1 MKKIVHLVAGILL
14 AGMLGAT
21 ALTAETPAVVRVAAL
36 NGPSAVGMA
45 YLFENHP
52 DLGGV
57 ESVFENAGAADVFLP
72 KIIKGEYD
80 IGILPP
86 NAAAKVYNA
95 NKGRI
100 IMAGV
105 CGNGMLTVITRNP
118 AIKTMKDLNGK
129 TVYVAGQGATPEY
142 MMRYLAD
149 KNGVSVNLDYSI
161 PTAELAAAIASGK
174 IETAC
179 VPEPFATVACM
190 NSPDV
195 RRAIDLQKEW
205 GPVNYPMTVI
215 VVRAEFAQKYPETV
229 RAFLAAYKQSIEWTN
244 ANPAEA
250 GKLVEKHTLGLKA
263 AIVAKSVPYA
273 NFTYASA
280 EEARP
285 QVENL
290 LKVFLTFAPES
301 IGGKLPDAGFY
312 FK

>member
-1 MKKIVHLVAGILL
+1 MKKFVRLVAGILL
-14 AGMLGAT
+14 AGIIIAPSLM
-21 ALTAETPAVVRVAAL
+21 AETPSVVRVAAL

-95 NKGRI
+95 QKGKI
-100 IMAGV
+100 LLAGI
-105 CGNGMLTVITRNP
+105 CGNGMLTVITRNG
-118 AIKTMKDLNGK
+118 AINSMKDLDGK

-142 MMRYLAD
+142 MMRYLAA
-149 KNGVSVNLDYSI
+149 KAGIRVNLDFSI

-190 NSPDV
+190 NSADV
-195 RRAIDLQKEW
+195 RRAIDIQKEW
-205 GPVNYPMTVI
+205 GKDNFPMTVI

-229 RAFLAAYKQSIEWTN
+229 RAFLAAYKESIAWTN
-244 ANPAEA
+244 ANPMEA

-263 AIVAKSVPYA
+263 PIVAKSVPFS
-273 NFTYASA
+273 NFTFATA
-280 EEARP
+280 AEARP
-285 QVENL
+285 QVEKL
-290 LKVFLTFAPES
+290 LNVFLDFAPES
-301 IGGKLPDAGFY
+301 IGGKLPDEGFY

>member
-1 MKKIVHLVAGILL
+1 MKKIMSLVAGLVL
-14 AGMLGAT
+14 AAAVM
-21 ALTAETPAVVRVAAL
+21 AETPSVVRVAAL

-95 NKGRI
+95 QKGKI
-100 IMAGV
+100 LLAGV
-105 CGNGMLTVITRNP
+105 CGNGMLTVITRDSSIN
-118 AIKTMKDLNGK
+118 TMKDLNGK

-149 KNGVSVNLDYSI
+149 KAGINVTLDFSI

-174 IETAC
+174 IDTAC

-190 NSPDV
+190 NSSDV
-195 RRAIDLQKEW
+195 RRAIDIQKEW
-205 GPVNYPMTVI
+205 GTDNYPMTVI

-229 RAFLAAYKQSIEWTN
+229 RAFLAAYKDSIAWTN
-244 ANPAEA
+244 AHPLDA

-263 AIVAKSVPYA
+263 GIVAKSVPYA
-273 NFTYASA
+273 NFTFATA
-280 EEARP
+280 AEARP

-290 LKVFLTFAPES
+290 LNVFLSFAPQA
-301 IGGKLPDAGFY
+301 IGGKLPDDGFY
-312 FK
+312 FN